1 MKRLAL
7 YVVMMLS
14 LLLISCN
21 PLAIFQTTKPT
32 NDGYWYVKNQTSETL
47 QIRQFSE
54 EGEMTDDDLLSPG
67 DSIRIK
73 MCGVEEGLYYFGFEW
88 LCRSR
93 YDGYL
98 RVEIRSSTGALL
110 KSWPLTDQGRP
121 EDRFYEESSWRYYH
135 PFRYLHNWVFD
146 LLQED
151 LGPQDA
157 ASETES
163 EGSAF

>member
-1 MKRLAL
+1 MKRPAL
-7 YVVMMLS
+7 SVVMMLS

-21 PLAIFQTTKPT
+21 PLEIFRTTKPS

-47 QIRQFSE
+47 RLRQFSE
-54 EGEMTDDDLLSPG
+54 EGEIRDDDPLNPG

-73 MCGVEEGLYYFGFEW
+73 MCGVEEGLYFGFEW

-110 KSWPLTDQGRP
+110 KNWPLTGQGHP
-121 EDRFYEESSWRYYH
+121 EDRFYEELSWRYYH
-135 PFRYLHNWVFD
+135 PFRFVHSWVFD
-146 LLQED
+146 LLPED
-151 LGPQDA
+151 LEPQNA
-157 ASETES
+157 ASGTEP
-163 EGSAF
+163 EGSAS